1 MPGMADKFS
10 AVWVSHTSISDFL
23 QCPRAY
29 YLKHVYKDP
38 VTNHKIKLM
47 SPPLALGQAVH
58 EVIESLSVLPVSE
71 RFDVPLLKRYES
83 SWGKVAGKLG
93 GFTDIEHEQRYKV
106 KGEEML
112 KRVTDHPGPINK
124 QAVKIKMD
132 LPNYWLS
139 EEENIILCGKIDW
152 LEYIPNDDSV
162 HIIDFKTG
170 KSDESEESLQLPIY
184 LLLVKNCQSRK
195 ASKASYWY
203 LERNNDLTDCPLPDA
218 DDAQQKVIEIAR
230 KIKLA
235 RTLQK
240 FACPKKTG
248 CMHCKP
254 YEGILKGNAQLVGTD
269 EYNADIYI
277 NSLEVEQDSSIIL

>member
-1 MPGMADKFS
+1 MALDKYS
-10 AVWVSHTSISDFL
+10 AVWVSHTSICDFL
-23 QCPRAY
+23 NCPRAY
-29 YLKHVYKDP
+29 FLKHVYKDP

-58 EVIESLSVLPVSE
+58 EVIESLSVLPVNE
-71 RFDVPLLKRYES
+71 RFDVPLIAKYEKV
-83 SWGKVAGKLG
+83 WKKVAGKLG
-93 GFTDIEHEQRYKV
+93 GFSNAETEQRYRV
-106 KGEEML
+106 RGEEML
-112 KRVTDHPGPINK
+112 KRVTDNPGPIAR

-152 LEYIPNDDSV
+152 LEYLPMTDSV

-170 KSDESEESLQLPIY
+170 KNDEEEDSLQLPIY
-184 LLLVKNCQSRK
+184 LLLVDNCQKRNVE
-195 ASKASYWY
+195 KASYWY
-203 LERNNDLTDCPLPDA
+203 IGRNNDLTPCELPRI
-218 DDAQQKVIEIAR
+218 DDAEKRVLDVAR

-240 FACPKKTG
+240 FACPTGG

-254 YEGILKGNAQLVGTD
+254 YEAILKGEAELVGTD
-269 EYNADIYI
+269 EYNADVYI
-277 NSLEVEQDSSIIL
+277 ASDQTDSDTSIIL